1 MFTVHPLNTINY
13 LSPDQ
18 YFMKPVYTLILLLL
32 ACTASARPDTV
43 YYNKNWK
50 PCAKKKAAFF
60 EPMPVVAD
68 GHYKITDYYISGRVQ
83 MEGYYILNDIVLNA
97 TNPVDS
103 FRDGYFKYYLAN
115 GNMEEEGAYKAG
127 RKEGKWKEYDAASGK
142 LKSEASYKNGV
153 IRGECK
159 FFYASGKMGLYAII
173 EDNVIMSAIRFDSTG
188 TEIGNLNPDILPTP
202 KVNIADYFAANLRYP
217 PDARANNIEGVV
229 EVSFVVDEKGKICQ
243 PKVHKGIGGGC
254 DQEALRVVRA
264 MPRWNP
270 GKYDGKPAKVYYTQ
284 AVVFRLAH

>member
-1 MFTVHPLNTINY
+1 
-13 LSPDQ
+13 
-18 YFMKPVYTLILLLL
+18 MKPVYTLILLLL

-83 MEGYYILNDIVLNA
+83 MEGYYMLNDIVLQA
-97 TNPVDS
+97 YNPDPGY
-103 FRDGYFKYYLAN
+103 RDGYFKYYLAN
-115 GNMEEEGAYKAG
+115 GNMEKEGAYKAG
-127 RKEGKWKEYDAASGK
+127 KKEGKWKVYDAASGK
-142 LKSEASYKNGV
+142 LTSEASYKNG
-153 IRGECK
+153 IIHGECK
-159 FFYASGKMGLYAII
+159 SFYANGKMEFYTII
-173 EDNVIMSAIRFDSTG
+173 EDNTIKSAMKFDSTG
-188 TEIGNLNPDILPTP
+188 TEIGRLEEMLPKPTVNL
-202 KVNIADYFAANLRYP
+202 AEYFAANLHYP
-217 PDARANNIEGVV
+217 PYALDNSIEGVV
-229 EVSFVVDEKGKICQ
+229 EVTFLVDEEGKICQ
-243 PKVHKGIGGGC
+243 PKVEKGIGGGC

-270 GKYDGKPAKVYYTQ
+270 GKVQGKPVKVYYTQ